1 MQSTDSLEKTLMLG
15 RIEGRGRR
23 GRQRMRSLDGITD
36 LMDMSLS
43 KLRELMMNREAWH
56 AVVQVVTKSW
66 TQLSDWIVSSV
77 FSPPQPPITSSPFC
91 ATSTSMLGSGPMDGS
106 GNSFTYGHIV
116 WNSLYSSPN
125 CILDRGY
132 KLLYLFLI
140 CAKYYI
146 VCSSLFYWKL
156 TEIFFPFLSVKS
168 FNLAIKIVQTETKES
183 LSVFLPGESQGWGS
197 LVGFRLWGRTESD
210 TTEAT

>member
-1 MQSTDSLEKTLMLG
+1 MQRTDSLEKTLMLG
-15 RIEGRGRR
+15 KIEGRGRR
-23 GRQRMRSLDGITD
+23 GRQRMRWLDSITD

-43 KLRELMMNREAWH
+43 KIRELVMNRESWH
-56 AVVQVVTKSW
+56 AMVQVVTKSW
-66 TQLSDWIVSSV
+66 TQLSDWTVSSV

-91 ATSTSMLGSGPMDGS
+91 ATSTSMLGFGPMDGF
-106 GNSFTYGHIV
+106 GNSFPYGHIV

-125 CILDRGY
+125 CIVDRGY

-183 LSVFLPGESQGWGS
+183 LSVS
-197 LVGFRLWGRTESD
+197 LVPLQLFLWFYL
-210 TTEAT
+210 